1 MTALKLGRLPDRTPR
16 KLAITLPP
24 KLMAELEAY
33 ADVYRR
39 AYGEEVTPAELV
51 PFMLQRFMETDR
63 DFQKARKELE
73 SGAELH
79 GAPMAGTAT
88 SGADSPAD

>member
-39 AYGEEVTPAELV
+39 AYGEDAAPAELV
-51 PFMLQRFMETDR
+51 PFMLQRFMEADR
-63 DFQKARKELE
+63 AFQKARKELE
-73 SGAELH
+73 SGTEFH
-79 GAPMAGTAT
+79 RAPMAGTPA